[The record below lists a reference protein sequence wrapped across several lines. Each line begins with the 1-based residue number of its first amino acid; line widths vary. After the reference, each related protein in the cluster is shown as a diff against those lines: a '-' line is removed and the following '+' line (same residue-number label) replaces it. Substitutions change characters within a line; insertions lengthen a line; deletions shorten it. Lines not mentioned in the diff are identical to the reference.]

1 MPTPTGNENLGAAIT
16 LGESICWDETH
27 GYNRYPGTREL
38 NPDTDCSYFVG
49 YCLANSG
56 FNVNPNWYT
65 GSMITDL
72 QNYPGF
78 TEHIYDPTMGFTF
91 QHGDICVYDEDGG
104 AAGHT
109 FFIGENLYGYTGTY
123 WRTATSNRAVLP
135 ICKVEAAG
143 THNHSEQGD
152 QDNGYG
158 AHTEVWVH
166 AYSGSPVY
174 QVDNGQGLHWPVW
187 HIFRW
192 MQAPPPPMMHEL
204 IISRFIR
211 KRRNQLP

>member
-16 LGESICWDETH
+16 LAESICWDETV
-27 GYNRYPGTREL
+27 GYVMGADM
-38 NPDTDCSYFVG
+38 NPNTDCSGLIG
-49 YCLANSG
+49 YVLSLNG
-56 FNVNPNWYT
+56 FNVPRRWNT
-65 GSMITDL
+65 TSMIPTL

-91 QHGDICVYDEDGG
+91 KHGDIVVYDEGG
-104 AAGHT
+104 GSYGHT
-109 FFIGENLYGYTGTY
+109 FFIGENLYGYTGTD
-123 WRTATSNRAVLP
+123 WHTASSNRAVLP

-143 THNHSEQGD
+143 THNHPETGD

-192 MQAPPPPMMHEL
+192 MQAPPPPLMHEL